1 MGIFDRLTTLLKSN
15 INELISS
22 AENPEKMLNQI
33 IVDMRSQLVKAK
45 QQVAAAIADEK
56 RLRDQADAELRQAQ
70 DWENRAVLAVR
81 EGRDDLAKQALVRQ
95 NEHLA
100 HGQQLETT
108 WQSHRDETEKLKNA
122 LRDLNDKIEE
132 AKRKKNL
139 LIARQ
144 RRAQAQKRISETMS
158 SLSEKS
164 AFEAFA
170 RMEERIDQSERQIR
184 ASAEIDEEF
193 TGDRLAK
200 DFKQLEQ
207 GAGAQDADFRLLQ
220 LKQQMGMLGGAVRRP
235 GASNWVRARRG
246 AGARRA
252 GLASAGPALP
262 RQRGTSGTGVRRRGR
277 SPQRPRLTTG
287 SRRRDVEEIP
297 GRAQASV
304 AARAWP
310 AEGRA
315 AWRGCGSGGCY
326 GDRRIDR
333 ARSCGSSPPPP
344 TSCCCCSSRADG
356 ALSGRASAT
365 TSCAGCGSRAWWRSG
380 SRWCD
385 RGRRPRGSCGSWC
398 RRCVEQTRG

>member
-1 MGIFDRLTTLLKSN
+1 MGIFDRLTTLLRSN
-15 INELISS
+15 INDLISS
-22 AENPEKMLNQI
+22 AEHPEKMLNQI

-95 NEHLA
+95 TEHVS
-100 HGQQLETT
+100 HGQTLDAT

-170 RMEERIDQSERQIR
+170 RMEEKIDQSERQLR

-193 TGDRLAK
+193 TGDRLGK

-207 GAGAQDADFRLLQ
+207 AAGVTNAEFRLLQ
-220 LKQQMGMLGGAVRRP
+220 LKQQMGMLGAGGA
-235 GASNWVRARRG
+235 AQAKQLG
-246 AGARRA
+246 AGVA
-252 GLASAGPALP
+252 GSAPPPAAAVPATPSLTAG
-262 RQRGTSGTGVRRRGR
+262 GTAPPPDDGIETA
-277 SPQRPRLTTG
+277 
-287 SRRRDVEEIP
+287 DVEEIP
-297 GRAQASV
+297 
-304 AARAWP
+304 
-310 AEGRA
+310 
-315 AWRGCGSGGCY
+315 
-326 GDRRIDR
+326 
-333 ARSCGSSPPPP
+333 
-344 TSCCCCSSRADG
+344 DG
-356 ALSGRASAT
+356 PKPS
-365 TSCAGCGSRAWWRSG
+365 
-380 SRWCD
+380 
-385 RGRRPRGSCGSWC
+385 
-398 RRCVEQTRG
+398 